1 MNLDQLRNL
10 LTLAKTLHFTETA
23 KKVNIVQPALSKQLQ
38 QLEDR
43 LGASLFLRSKRT
55 VSLTP
60 AGKYFFEQVERLLH
74 QWDRVV
80 EKTQHLQKGTQS
92 ALRIGFTHS
101 VMQSLLPDILEGLK
115 KLRPE
120 VPTFLKEINN
130 NDQYQA
136 LLRQELDIGFATNP
150 VVPRGLSWKK
160 LYTDNFVVL
169 LPLAH
174 PVTATNY
181 SDFSVFAQDA
191 FIFPP
196 LSDGSD
202 YIHVLESICMDAGFR
217 PKISH
222 ETGSASTSFKLV
234 EKGLGICIEPKISVK
249 GLQLPLRIIEL
260 HNIPQK
266 AELIMIWNDRFAE
279 DFPDLLDYLCSK
291 ATNPQP

>member
-1 MNLDQLRNL
+1 MNIDQLKNL

-23 KKVNIVQPALSKQLQ
+23 RKVNIVQPALSKQLQ

-43 LGASLFLRSKRT
+43 LGVSLFLRSKRA
-55 VSLTP
+55 VNLTP
-60 AGKYFFEQVERLLH
+60 AGRYFFEQIEQWLH
-74 QWDRVV
+74 QLDRIV
-80 EKTQHLQKGTQS
+80 EKTQHLSKGTQS

-101 VMQSLLPDILEGLK
+101 VMQSLLPRILAGLK
-115 KLRPE
+115 QLRPE
-120 VPTFLKEINN
+120 IPTFLKEINN

-136 LLRQELDIGFATNP
+136 LFLQELDIGFVTNP
-150 VVPRGLSWKK
+150 VVPKGLNWKK

-169 LPLAH
+169 LPRDH
-174 PVTATNY
+174 PVTADNY
-181 SDFSVFAQDA
+181 TDFSVFAQDP

-196 LSDGSD
+196 LADGSD

-234 EKGLGICIEPKISVK
+234 ETGLGICIEPKISVK

-260 HNIPQK
+260 TNIPQK
-266 AELIMIWNDRFAE
+266 AELIMIWNDRFAT
-279 DFPDLLDYLCSK
+279 DFPDVLDYLCSK
-291 ATNPQP
+291 AAITNT